1 MSFQLTLRNDLAKS
15 PDAMD
20 LPRPFGPYTLLRRL
34 AVGGMA
40 EVYVARAKGIGGFE
54 KLVAIKVIHPR
65 FSEDE
70 HFIQMLV
77 EEAKISVLL
86 THVNIAQIFDLGCID
101 DTYFIVMEYI
111 EGADAYRLLRR
122 ASDRK
127 KKLPLDICAYVAG
140 EVCNGLDYAH
150 RKRDSEGKPLGIVHR
165 DVSPQNVLIS
175 YAGEVKL
182 VDFGI
187 AKAALRTG
195 QTEAGVIKGKYYYM
209 SPEQAWGDPMDHRSD
224 IFSAGVVLYELLTGE
239 MLYQEDNIPQLLDK
253 VRKAD
258 IEPPSQKRRDV
269 PKDLSSIVM
278 RAVAKR
284 PQDRYQSAHEMAQ
297 ELAGFLYRT
306 TPSFA
311 AQRVADAMGSLF
323 EEEIRRFGAPTASR
337 SGERRLPSE
346 PPPAAFAEDE
356 PTVSL
361 SAMAPDEFAPDPTKS
376 ILFDLGDDE
385 DETRND
391 VLPYRRKLELERQR
405 KERAEQEAERR
416 RSARPPPPAVP
427 VAAVAV
433 PPAPMP
439 SAGAV
444 AYPDDGPTAQV
455 TEAPPEWDDSTLA
468 SAPAASAGDWDDDQ
482 TMVDDSGRTAAQVDS
497 LLMQARRAQAAP
509 PVAAPVAS
517 RPAPPAPARTSSP
530 GRPPPPPP
538 PTAPRASWPGVADGA
553 PREPQ
558 RPAPPPTPWPVEA
571 QPAASAPYAGAP
583 EWPAGAR
590 PVSWPPAAPPALE
603 SEPPTGQFAAARHEH
618 ASFEQTT
625 RPQAHPAMGEGADP
639 FVAPPAMSSGG
650 YAAVS
655 AKPERPWLK
664 WVLVGIALALLAG
677 IGVAGGA
684 MVAPAPP
691 PPVLEVI
698 SVPPGASVTLDGNAT
713 GTAPIT
719 ITSGLSIDRTHR
731 LEIAL
736 EGYETWTTTFQ
747 PTNGLVKQIAVLTPQ
762 RATLTVTTTP
772 EGAHVWIDGVLYGS
786 APVEVPNL
794 PIGREVQVRVSKT
807 DYEDAR
813 ETLRISASNLAP
825 RLTLTLSER

>member
-1 MSFQLTLRNDLAKS
+1 MAKS

-122 ASDRK
+122 ANDRK
-127 KKLPLDICAYVAG
+127 KKLPFDICAYVAG

-150 RKRDSEGKPLGIVHR
+150 RKRDAEGKPLGIVHR
-165 DVSPQNVLIS
+165 DISPQNVLIS

-224 IFSAGVVLYELLTGE
+224 IFSTGVVLYELLTGE

-253 VRKAD
+253 VRKAE
-258 IEPPSQKRRDV
+258 IKPPSHKRRDV
-269 PKDLSSIVM
+269 PQELSAIVM
-278 RAVAKR
+278 KAVAKR
-284 PQDRYQSAHEMAQ
+284 PQDRFQSAHEMAQ
-297 ELAGFLYRT
+297 ELASFLYRT
-306 TPSFA
+306 SPSFT
-311 AQRVADAMGSLF
+311 AQRVADAMGTLF
-323 EEEIRRFGAPTASR
+323 EEEIRRFGSPVSSR
-337 SGERRLPSE
+337 TSSERRLPSE
-346 PPPAAFAEDE
+346 PPPGAFADDE

-361 SAMAPDEFAPDPTKS
+361 AAMAPDEFAPDPTKS
-376 ILFDLGDDE
+376 IIFDLDE
-385 DETRND
+385 DEGETRND
-391 VLPYRRKLELERQR
+391 VLPYRRRLELERQR

-416 RSARPPPPAVP
+416 RSARPPPPAAP
-427 VAAVAV
+427 VAAVGA
-433 PPAPMP
+433 PPKPARMP
-439 SAGAV
+439 AV
-444 AYPDDGPTAQV
+444 AYPDDAPTAQV
-455 TEAPPEWDDSTLA
+455 TEQPPEWDDSTLA

-482 TMVDDSGRTAAQVDS
+482 TMVDDSGRTAAQVDA
-497 LLMQARRAQAAP
+497 LLANAGRPLPSAP
-509 PVAAPVAS
+509 PVPGA
-517 RPAPPAPARTSSP
+517 PAPPAPAPPRTSSP
-530 GRPPPPPP
+530 AKPPPPPP
-538 PTAPRASWPGVADGA
+538 PPPPAARASWPGS
-553 PREPQ
+553 PQ
-558 RPAPPPTPWPVEA
+558 PAAVPPQHPPAPPTPWPVEA
-571 QPAASAPYAGAP
+571 QAQPAASAQGASP
-583 EWPAGAR
+583 AAWPQGGR
-590 PVSWPPAAPPALE
+590 PVSWPPAAPPAID
-603 SEPPTGQFAAARHEH
+603 SEPPTGQFASRRNGPAEVPGPPP
-618 ASFEQTT
+618 
-625 RPQAHPAMGEGADP
+625 PQAHAAVAPEVDP
-639 FVAPPAMSSGG
+639 FAPRPPEMSTAG

-655 AKPERPWLK
+655 AGPSRPWLK
-664 WVLVGIALALLAG
+664 WVIVGVALAVLAG

-698 SVPPGASVTLDGNAT
+698 SVPPGANVTLDGNAA

-719 ITSGLSIDRTHR
+719 ITNDLSLGRTHR
-731 LEIAL
+731 LEVAL

-747 PTNGLVKQIAVLTPQ
+747 PTHGLVKQIAVLTPQ
-762 RATLTVTTTP
+762 RATLTVSTAP

-794 PIGREVQVRVSKT
+794 PIGREVQIRASKT
-807 DYEDAR
+807 GYDDAR
-813 ETLRISASNLAP
+813 ETMRISASNLEP
-825 RLTLTLSER
+825 SLTLTLTER